1 MRTPKTK
8 RGAMRRYNAILNRCF
23 KDAKGGLSFGLDW
36 PTLRSLWPDRFKEI
50 SFIRS
55 IFAELP
61 A

>member
-1 MRTPKTK
+1 
-8 RGAMRRYNAILNRCF
+8 MRRYNAILNRCF

>member
-36 PTLRSLWPDRFKEI
+36 PTLRTLWPDRYMEI
-50 SFIRS
+50 RSLRS
-55 IFAELP
+55 IFENLP